1 LHGADRRIDGM
12 ASTYDKSGLALAEL
26 RIVANNLRPNFLMM
40 PLLAALISL
49 MFSQWVP
56 RGILFVWCGLVVAAV
71 IPLNLVSR
79 KFLRS
84 ERLDSPGRW
93 TAVFCVAIV
102 IFELAWGSLA
112 ILLWV
117 PNNDFD
123 HVLILLMLGSTIAG
137 NCVLA
142 GASTRVTLTAFLI
155 YGPAMVLTP
164 LRSGGMVYDTLSIV
178 SVVYI
183 AFLLYMARVFHDVS
197 RGMLLL
203 REEKKDLIERLEI
216 ALADAQSARGRAE
229 GANRAK
235 SQFLASMSHELRTPL
250 NAILGFSE
258 LITMRVFGDDTDRQV
273 EYAGLVHGAG
283 RHLLS
288 LINDVL
294 DLAKIEAGRLELD
307 EREIDLARVIEE
319 TLSFIAPKAA
329 AAGSALA
336 SEFTNDL
343 PLVKC
348 DERAL
353 KQVLLN
359 LLSNAVKFTPDGG
372 TITAFA
378 RLSEGGD
385 IQFGIRDT
393 GIGIA
398 AEDLGRTFE
407 KVGQGRHD
415 AVSGDK
421 GTGLGL
427 PIVKGL
433 VELHGGGIELESI
446 EGEGTCATITMPAA
460 RLRTRQKHAS

>member
-1 LHGADRRIDGM
+1 M
-12 ASTYDKSGLALAEL
+12 ASSYDKSRLAFAEL
-26 RIVANNLRPNFLMM
+26 QIVANNLKPNFVMM
-40 PLLAALISL
+40 PLLAVLISF

-56 RGILFVWCGLVVAAV
+56 REALFVWCGLVFASVV
-71 IPLNLVSR
+71 PLHFVSR
-79 KFLRS
+79 IFSRNESLN
-84 ERLDSPGRW
+84 SPGRW
-93 TAVFCVAIV
+93 TAIFCVAIL

-117 PNNDFD
+117 PNSDFD
-123 HVLILLMLGSTIAG
+123 HVLIILLLGSTIAG

-142 GASTRVTLTAFLI
+142 GASSRVTLTAFLV

-164 LRSGGMVYDTLSIV
+164 LRSGGMVYDTLSV
-178 SVVYI
+178 VALVYI
-183 AFLLYMARVFHDVS
+183 AFLLYMARVFHGVA

-229 GANRAK
+229 DSNRAK

-258 LITMRVFGDDTDRQV
+258 LITMRVLGDDNNRQV

-283 RHLLS
+283 QHLLS

-307 EREIDLARVIEE
+307 EREIDLTRLIEE
-319 TLSFIAPKAA
+319 ALGFIAPKAA
-329 AAGSALA
+329 AAGSVLA
-336 SEFTNDL
+336 CEFAVDL
-343 PLVKC
+343 PLVLC

-378 RLSEGGD
+378 RWGAGNDRIE
-385 IQFGIRDT
+385 FGVRDT

-398 AEDLGRTFE
+398 TEDIDRTFE
-407 KVGQGRHD
+407 KFGQGRND
-415 AVSGDK
+415 TVSGDK

-433 VELHGGGIELESI
+433 VELHGGTIALESA
-446 EGEGTCATITMPAA
+446 EGKGTCATITLPAA
-460 RLRTRQKHAS
+460 RLRVRKKHAS